1 MEKFWI
7 HGSVEFPNISTLVE
21 ASPKKENFKSL
32 PCNWK
37 DLPNSLQLDTL
48 IQIPKFVGKN
58 NGEYVDSWIHSI
70 STYCNTFLGLTEE
83 WKLHI
88 VAFQLEG
95 LAQTWWDTNQE
106 KTTFVVKIGDA
117 PGSSTIQPLKSW
129 AQLCEALRS
138 CLYPPLYLQYL
149 FIIWHQLYQLP
160 TQGVKSYIPSCIL
173 SLIIRPLK
181 KTQ

>member
-32 PCNWK
+32 PDNWK

-58 NGEYVDSWIHSI
+58 NGEYVDSRIHSI

-83 WKLHI
+83 
-88 VAFQLEG
+88 
-95 LAQTWWDTNQE
+95 
-106 KTTFVVKIGDA
+106 
-117 PGSSTIQPLKSW
+117 
-129 AQLCEALRS
+129 
-138 CLYPPLYLQYL
+138 
-149 FIIWHQLYQLP
+149 
-160 TQGVKSYIPSCIL
+160 
-173 SLIIRPLK
+173 
-181 KTQ
+181 